1 MKKKWFKIGAV
12 VITLATLCILF
23 FSGAVMLLWN
33 SILQP
38 VLHVSAISLWQAAGI
53 LLLARI
59 LFGSKGRHRMYRGQC
74 SKRMYVRC
82 EKIQHA

>member
-12 VITLATLCILF
+12 VVTLTALCILF
-23 FSGAVMLLWN
+23 FSGTVMLLWN

-38 VLHVSAISLWQAAGI
+38 VLHVNAISLWQAAGI

-59 LFGSKGRHRMYRGQC
+59 LFGGKGRHRMHNSHC
-74 SKRMYVRC
+74 NKRLYVRC
-82 EKIQHA
+82 EKVQQA